1 MKKHFFDIGA
11 NDGNTFDL
19 FLNES
24 DKYKNWSRNNP
35 REGKEEL
42 QFFWKENFT
51 LDIINNDLLGPT
63 VDAVIGYYDELI
75 K

>member
-1 MKKHFFDIGA
+1 
-11 NDGNTFDL
+11 
-19 FLNES
+19 LNES